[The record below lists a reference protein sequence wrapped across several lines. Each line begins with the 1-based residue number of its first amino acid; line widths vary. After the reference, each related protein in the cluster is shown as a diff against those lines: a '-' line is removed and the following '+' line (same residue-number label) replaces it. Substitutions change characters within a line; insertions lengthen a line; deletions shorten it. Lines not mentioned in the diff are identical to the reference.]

1 MPLAGTQSIPALFKP
16 CLGKK
21 SLAIRSCRFHQGFP
35 SMPHRGRSI
44 QKFGMECGSSRIC
57 HCEEDAGRRGNLGK
71 ALSVRTENDKTYK
84 PIASVAARAILTAAG
99 TKQHCLPEIAP
110 QGHFLALRA
119 QGATGA
125 KRPRNGKSEAI
136 SILTIVC
143 VSSGYASGPGV

>member
-35 SMPHRGRSI
+35 SMPHRGRNI

-84 PIASVAARAILTAAG
+84 PIASVAARASLTAAG
-99 TKQHCLPEIAP
+99 TKQHCLPEI
-110 QGHFLALRA
+110 
-119 QGATGA
+119 ATGA